1 MQVTEIPYGHSDKKK
16 KVHSWMFHILKR
28 FQNQLNGVTLYC
40 MLLFVF
46 FFPQKFCVYG
56 YLKMQRTYLER

>member
-1 MQVTEIPYGHSDKKK
+1 
-16 KVHSWMFHILKR
+16 MFHILKR